1 MILNIAHRGARSLA
15 PENTLLSARK
25 GFDSGADLWETDVAL
40 TGDGEPILL
49 HDADLRRTTDVE
61 VRFPARSIDPVTRFT
76 LAEVRCL
83 DAGSWFLETDPFGQ
97 ISAGALSPGDLNDCR
112 GEPVPTLEE
121 ALVLTRDLNW
131 RVNLELKAQLEPM
144 GRYPMVERVIRI
156 VDRVGI
162 QQDQVVISSFYHP
175 WLQEVKARR
184 RGFDVQALIGDD
196 NDHSLDWGDGS
207 YATYN
212 VLWTLISE
220 DVIREKTRQGVS
232 INLFTVNDEE
242 NFRRF
247 RNAGARGLITDFPQ
261 RLAAFIRTIA
271 KGSGL

>member
-1 MILNIAHRGARSLA
+1 
-15 PENTLLSARK
+15 
-25 GFDSGADLWETDVAL
+25 
-40 TGDGEPILL
+40 
-49 HDADLRRTTDVE
+49 
-61 VRFPARSIDPVTRFT
+61 
-76 LAEVRCL
+76 
-83 DAGSWFLETDPFGQ
+83 
-97 ISAGALSPGDLNDCR
+97 
-112 GEPVPTLEE
+112 
-121 ALVLTRDLNW
+121 
-131 RVNLELKAQLEPM
+131 
-144 GRYPMVERVIRI
+144 
-156 VDRVGI
+156 
-162 QQDQVVISSFYHP
+162 
-175 WLQEVKARR
+175 VKARR